1 MTSPMGN
8 SEFCFPRPS
17 LRSRGNKTHCFP
29 REQSSSVLLYLP
41 TANYKKKLRRNR
53 LLYAGW
59 LTNLPRFQGAR
70 FDHVLVESSCRCF
83 PSELVSLT
91 HDTWRVVLQSENAFE
106 LGDITIQIDALTD
119 CTLYIVLWSYTVLH
133 CVAKVLILLKT
144 RLIIAV
150 IHTTFWNKNQGLKGI
165 RTHDL
170 CDTSAVQL
178 SYQANCELAKL

>member
-1 MTSPMGN
+1 MLG
-8 SEFCFPRPS
+8 
-17 LRSRGNKTHCFP
+17 SRGNTGVSEK
-29 REQSSSVLLYLP
+29 QSSLFPAGPVTKCFVSPPNL
-41 TANYKKKLRRNR
+41 KLQKMRRNR

-70 FDHVLVESSCRCF
+70 FYNVRVESSCRCF
-83 PSELVSLT
+83 PSQ
-91 HDTWRVVLQSENAFE
+91 WRVVLQSENVFE

-144 RLIIAV
+144 RLTIAV
-150 IHTTFWNKNQGLKGI
+150 IHTTFWNKNQGLNGI
-165 RTHDL
+165 RAHDL

-178 SYQANCELAKL
+178 SYQANWELAKL

>member
-1 MTSPMGN
+1 M
-8 SEFCFPRPS
+8 
-17 LRSRGNKTHCFP
+17 
-29 REQSSSVLLYLP
+29 
-41 TANYKKKLRRNR
+41 RRNR

-59 LTNLPRFQGAR
+59 FTNLPRFQGAR
-70 FDHVLVESSCRCF
+70 FDHVRVESSCCCF
-83 PSELVSLT
+83 PSELVKFVRP
-91 HDTWRVVLQSENAFE
+91 WE
-106 LGDITIQIDALTD
+106 LLSFDPRHVTRCPPIGKRIWVGMYYNPDWCNDWLRIVQQRTD
-119 CTLYIVLWSYTVLH
+119 RLWSYTVLH

-178 SYQANCELAKL
+178 SYQANWELAKL